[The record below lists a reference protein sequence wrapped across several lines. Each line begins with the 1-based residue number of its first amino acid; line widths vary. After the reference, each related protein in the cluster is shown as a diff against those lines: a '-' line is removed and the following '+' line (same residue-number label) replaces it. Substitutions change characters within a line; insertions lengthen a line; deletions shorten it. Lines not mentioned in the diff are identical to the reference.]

1 MNGSQ
6 VNKLFVKPVFRFL
19 FLPGISSILLLE
31 VPMRGFCEFAVACVV
46 GYVQF
51 SIVVEFSQGS
61 HPHHISIV
69 RFQYFNQQLLLC

>member
-1 MNGSQ
+1 M
-6 VNKLFVKPVFRFL
+6 VVKSTNCSLNQFSDSF

-61 HPHHISIV
+61 HSHHISIV